1 MTTKFY
7 KSVSVLISRCSLY
20 YAHHVLL
27 DLGKHLT
34 PATLHN
40 EKFAAFQKK
49 TVDKPVYLSS
59 LHFENIRRMMLRLN
73 KCCIL
78 SEETISI
85 NQEDPSLITQ
95 WFCWHILSF
104 HQHVPP
110 QVSPATL
117 LWVSHYQWI
126 KKFRA
131 VESFHTMQLQR
142 FGQNWWQTQPSD
154 QAWRRKYR
162 PHSYPGRPENSG
174 SSVRNALHQPF
185 LHEKINKT
193 QDFCKNSW
201 CFSSSI

>member
-1 MTTKFY
+1 MITKFY
-7 KSVSVLISRCSLY
+7 KSVPVLISSCNLY

-40 EKFAAFQKK
+40 EQSTAFKK
-49 TVDKPVYLSS
+49 KQSSNLSTFLVVS
-59 LHFENIRRMMLRLN
+59 WVKRQF
-73 KCCIL
+73 L
-78 SEETISI
+78 SIKR
-85 NQEDPSLITQ
+85 PSLITQ

-126 KKFRA
+126 KKFRR
-131 VESFHTMQLQR
+131 ESFHTMPLQR
-142 FGQNWWQTQPSD
+142 FGQNWWQTLPSD

-162 PHSYPGRPENSG
+162 PHSYPGWPENSG
-174 SSVRNALHQPF
+174 SSIRNALHQPF
-185 LHEKINKT
+185 LHKKINKT
-193 QDFCKNSW
+193 QDFCKNPW